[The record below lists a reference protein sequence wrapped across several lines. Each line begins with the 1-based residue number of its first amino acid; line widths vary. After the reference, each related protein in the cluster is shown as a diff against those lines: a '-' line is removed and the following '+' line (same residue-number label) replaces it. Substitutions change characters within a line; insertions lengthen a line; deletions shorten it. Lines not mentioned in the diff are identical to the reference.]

1 MADLF
6 YLTHMKTMEVVK
18 HLISLG
24 ALEEPPPKVR
34 DNTKAIEAQRR
45 RRDLRKTAKELGQ
58 EPPKLK
64 RGRPKKYFTEEEI
77 RRSYHVH
84 NQTYERK
91 VKELIRQGVE
101 NLVNQGRSTD
111 LNNDPTTNKS
121 QTR

>member
-18 HLISLG
+18 RLISLG

-45 RRDLRKTAKELGQ
+45 RSALRKIAKELGQ
-58 EPPKLK
+58 DPPEFR
-64 RGRPKKYFTEEEI
+64 RGRPKTHFTEEE
-77 RRSYHVH
+77 RRLSYHVH
-84 NQTYERK
+84 KQTYKRK
-91 VKELIRQGVE
+91 VKELIHQGLG

-111 LNNDPTTNKS
+111 SNNDPTTNKS
-121 QTR
+121 QPC